1 MYAQNAILVNE
12 FTGHS
17 WSRVSE
23 CIHLY
28 FHGMSGREEQIVLDS
43 VNEEKKN
50 LKILINIL
58 SSPFWYCITIKKNMH
73 CEFSSPFPH

>member
-43 VNEEKKN
+43 VNEEKK
-50 LKILINIL
+50 I
-58 SSPFWYCITIKKNMH
+58 
-73 CEFSSPFPH
+73 